1 MLLWLFTPCNGL
13 YIRHFRNKGTGAE
26 MRPGIVSGI
35 VTGNA
40 PTYHADVLRGSSR
53 VPAPLHA

>member
-40 PTYHADVLRGSSR
+40 PTYHADVLRGS
-53 VPAPLHA
+53 